1 MIIATSQEIAQKAAK
16 LVKIT
21 YKDAKKPM
29 LDIKEALKKQNPEKN
44 ELKFGN
50 VDGEPLNQSGFFF
63 FNF

>member
-29 LDIKEALKKQNPEKN
+29 LDIKETLKKQNPEKN
-44 ELKFGN
+44 EFKFGN
-50 VDGEPLNQSGFFF
+50 VDGERLNQSGFFS
-63 FNF
+63 